1 MGGVRYLG
9 STKEEMAIVYR
20 YGLYSDR
27 GESSGMDSMYK
38 ILPFVKLN
46 IYSSFLYF
54 HSSSSIFSYE
64 LLFPLHMSANV
75 AS

>member
-1 MGGVRYLG
+1 VGDVQYLR
-9 STKEEMAIVYR
+9 STKEETAIVYR
-20 YGLYSDR
+20 YGLYGDR
-27 GESSGMDSMYK
+27 GGSSGMGSMYK

-46 IYSSFLYF
+46 IYSSLLYF

-75 AS
+75 TS